1 MEAAPD
7 SLETLDYELDAEVF
21 AHGLDV
27 PWAIAFIGARGA
39 LPSLFTYGHRNPQG
53 LGRVRDVAP
62 LRSTR
67 ETPARSSSWRTIS
80 RKGTTSPLVWSV
92 RTSTRPDSSD
102 VRACWDCPSVAAV
115 GWRLACTLASRARW
129 FRKLGGLRKVCR

>member
-1 MEAAPD
+1 MEPEEKNPEEKPSSLPAGPALGVNYNGQFDRIRYADLERTGTTWVRGFVEAAPD

-27 PWAIAFIGARGA
+27 PWGIAFIGARGA

-62 LRSTR
+62 GPDGTVYVVLNKPHRVLRLV
-67 ETPARSSSWRTIS
+67 P
-80 RKGTTSPLVWSV
+80 RKPES
-92 RTSTRPDSSD
+92 
-102 VRACWDCPSVAAV
+102 
-115 GWRLACTLASRARW
+115 
-129 FRKLGGLRKVCR
+129 